1 VTVQSK
7 IRRKTVELRPSRI
20 RRDPI
25 RLEGNERRTAAR
37 SPEQEIWGGVA
48 GVLAIAVLLVV
59 VIVGLGAATIFRDD
73 PDAAAREERF
83 AQCYNAEGSN
93 CVLDGGT
100 IYWAGDKV
108 RIAGMDAPQ
117 ILGAQCRLERERGID
132 AAVKLVA
139 LLNGGKVTVG
149 PEFRDESGREVH
161 KVMVDGNDVA
171 KTMIS
176 AGSARKPSETEAPNW
191 CAEPKAESD

>member
-1 VTVQSK
+1 MTVHSK

-25 RLEGNERRTAAR
+25 RLERNERRTAAR

-48 GVLAIAVLLVV
+48 GVLAIAALLVL

-73 PDAAAREERF
+73 PDAAARQQRF
-83 AQCYNAEGSN
+83 AQCYNAEGDN

-100 IYWAGDKV
+100 IYVAGEKV
-108 RIAGMDAPQ
+108 RIAGIDTPQ
-117 ILGAQCRLERERGID
+117 ILGAHCGRERERGID

-139 LLNGGKVTVG
+139 LLNGGNVTVG
-149 PEFRDESGREVH
+149 PPLRDASGREVH
-161 KVMVDGNDVA
+161 EVQVSGKDVGKAMVAAGIARRVAGEDGTDG
-171 KTMIS
+171 KTP
-176 AGSARKPSETEAPNW
+176 GW
-191 CAEPKAESD
+191 CS